1 MSFEFLVL
9 KMKAIQITQNLELK
23 TENFSVLSRSAAQT
37 RNWGKRL
44 GRLLQG
50 GEIIGLTGEL
60 GAGKSCF
67 TRGLAE
73 GLEVDQG
80 TWIRSPTFTLIN
92 EYQGRLTIYH
102 IDLYRIEREAELE
115 ELALRDY
122 FFSAGVSVVE
132 WFERLPPREVEE
144 YLHLNIAYGQRNGRN
159 LTFTA
164 HGERYEEIL
173 KELRVQGFKS
183 SKIKG

>member
-1 MSFEFLVL
+1 MESFSTV
-9 KMKAIQITQNLELK
+9 T
-23 TENFSVLSRSAAQT
+23 RSAAKT
-37 RNWGKRL
+37 RSWGKRL
-44 GRLLQG
+44 GKLLRG

-73 GLEVDQG
+73 GLEVDKG
-80 TWIRSPTFTLIN
+80 AWIRSPTFTLIN
-92 EYQGRLTIYH
+92 EYQGRLAIYH
-102 IDLYRIEREAELE
+102 IDLYRIENEAELE

-132 WFERLPPREVEE
+132 WFERLPPWEVEE
-144 YLHLNIAYGQRNGRN
+144 YLHLNIAYGQRNGRR

-164 HGERYEEIL
+164 HGKRYEEIL
-173 KELRVQGFKS
+173 KSLGT
-183 SKIKG
+183 KG